1 MMLQTVPESSNKLAF
16 VLRRRFEFGCTLLLA
31 AVLPWALSRWLITDT
46 TFDAAVFHN
55 TLIANVLAIC
65 LALWIRISVSTYPG
79 IRAGQI
85 VLPAVFVAHSAILIL
100 LVLARIPYHRPSLG
114 LGVAI
119 HLVIAFAI
127 YFFVSRRF
135 RPRIAIVPVG
145 NTDQLRQIDRVD
157 WRMLHVPD
165 LARSRDC
172 HAIVADFDDLPDE
185 WEAFLADAAL
195 EGRMVYQIQQLL
207 ESLTGRVQVRHLSEN
222 SFGSLVPARAYSAI
236 KHLGDWLLAVVML
249 PVLIPVLGVTALA
262 ILLVDG
268 GPVLFRQRRTGR
280 QGRQFWV
287 VKFRTMRNGGEI
299 AGEIEDHRLAAMTDA
314 GDERITKLGGFL
326 RRSRIDELPQ
336 VWNILTGEMSWIG
349 PRPEAEVLSAWYTG
363 DIPFYR
369 YRHVVRPGI
378 SGWAQVNQGHV
389 AEVDDIHLKLQYD
402 FFYIK
407 YFSPWLDVLIVFR
420 TIRTMLTGF
429 GSK

>member
-1 MMLQTVPESSNKLAF
+1 MMFEAVTSDTSPKLAF
-16 VLRRRFEFGCTLLLA
+16 VLRRRFEFGLTLLLA
-31 AVLPWALSRWLITDT
+31 AMLPWAASRYLITDT
-46 TFDAAVFHN
+46 TFDEAVFHN
-55 TLIANVLAIC
+55 SLAANVLAIC
-65 LALWIRISVSTYPG
+65 LALWMRISVSTYPG

-85 VLPAVFVAHSAILIL
+85 VLPAVFVAHSAVLMM
-100 LVLARIPYHRPSLG
+100 LVLTRVPYHRPSLA
-114 LGVAI
+114 LGFAI

-135 RPRIAIVPVG
+135 RPRIAIVPEGDV
-145 NTDQLRQIDRVD
+145 QRLREIDRVE
-157 WRMLHVPD
+157 WRMLSEPD
-165 LARSRDC
+165 LARVREC
-172 HAIVADFDDLPDE
+172 HAIVADFDDLSDD

-195 EGRMVYQIQQLL
+195 EGRMVYQVQQLL

-249 PVLIPVLGVTALA
+249 PVLVPMLGLTALA
-262 ILLVDG
+262 ILISDG
-268 GPVLFRQRRTGR
+268 RPVLFRQRRTGQR
-280 QGRQFWV
+280 GDQFWV
-287 VKFRTMRNGGEI
+287 TKFRTMKV
-299 AGEIEDHRLAAMTDA
+299 AGQVADERRAAMTDD
-314 GDERITKLGGFL
+314 GDARITRLGAFL

-336 VWNILTGEMSWIG
+336 IWNILKGEMSWIG

-407 YFSPWLDVLIVFR
+407 YFSPWLDVLIMIR

>member
-1 MMLQTVPESSNKLAF
+1 MMLQSAPMESANTLAF
-16 VLRRRFEFGCTLLLA
+16 VLRRRFEFGVALLLA
-31 AVLPWALSRWLITDT
+31 ALLPWAGSRWLIADT
-46 TFDAAVFHN
+46 SFDPNVFHN
-55 TLIANVLAIC
+55 SLIANVLAIC

-79 IRAGQI
+79 LRAGQV
-85 VLPAVFVAHSAILIL
+85 VLPAVFVAHSSMLIL
-100 LVLARIPYHRPSLG
+100 LVLSRLPYHRPSLA
-114 LGVAI
+114 LGFAI
-119 HLVIAFAI
+119 HLVLAFAL
-127 YFFVSRRF
+127 YFFVSRRI

-145 NTDQLRQIDRVD
+145 DTEQLRRIDMVD
-157 WRMLHVPD
+157 WRLLNAPELERV
-165 LARSRDC
+165 RGC
-172 HAIVADFDDLPDE
+172 HAIVADFSELPDQ

-195 EGRMVYQIQQLL
+195 EGRVVYQVQQLL

-236 KHLGDWLLAVVML
+236 KHLGDFLLAVAVL
-249 PVLIPVLGVTALA
+249 PMLIPVLAVTAMA
-262 ILLVDG
+262 IRLVDG

-287 VKFRTMRNGGEI
+287 TKFRTMRIGPEV
-299 AGEIEDHRLAAMTDA
+299 EDQRRAAMTDD
-314 GDERITKLGGFL
+314 GDVRITSLGRFL
-326 RRSRIDELPQ
+326 RRTRIDELPQ
-336 VWNILTGEMSWIG
+336 VWNILRGEMSWIG

-407 YFSPWLDVLIVFR
+407 YFSPWLDILIVFR
-420 TIRTMLTGF
+420 TVRTMLTGF

>member
-1 MMLQTVPESSNKLAF
+1 MMFQNVPNNASNKLAF
-16 VLRRRFEFGCTLLLA
+16 VLRRRFEFGVTLLLA
-31 AVLPWALSRWLITDT
+31 AIVPWAAMRWWITDI

-55 TLIANVLAIC
+55 SLIANVLAIC

-85 VLPAVFVAHSAILIL
+85 VLPAVFVAHSTMLIL
-100 LVLARIPYHRPSLG
+100 LVLARIPYHRPSLA
-114 LGVAI
+114 LGFAI

-127 YFFVSRRF
+127 YFFVSRRL
-135 RPRIAIVPVG
+135 RPRIAIVPGG
-145 NTDQLRQIDRVD
+145 NTEQLRQIDRVD
-157 WRMLHVPD
+157 WRMLAAPELHRV
-165 LARSRDC
+165 REC
-172 HAIVADFDDLPDE
+172 HAIVADFSDLPDE

-195 EGRMVYQIQQLL
+195 EGRMVYQVQQLL

-236 KHLGDWLLAVVML
+236 KHLGDWLLAVAVL
-249 PVLIPVLGVTALA
+249 PLLIPLLAITALA
-262 ILLVDG
+262 IRLVDG
-268 GPVLFRQRRTGR
+268 GPVLFRQKRTGR

-287 VKFRTMRNGGEI
+287 TKFRTMKV
-299 AGEIEDHRLAAMTDA
+299 AGDVEDQRLAAMTDD
-314 GDERITKLGGFL
+314 GDVRITKLGAFL

-336 VWNILTGEMSWIG
+336 VWNILKGEMSWIG

>member
-1 MMLQTVPESSNKLAF
+1 MLHTAPLKSTGKPAL
-16 VLRRRFEFGCTLLLA
+16 VLRRRFEFAGALLVA
-31 AVLPWALSRWLITDT
+31 AVLPWAGSRWLISDT
-46 TFDAAVFHN
+46 SFDPAVFHN
-55 TLIANVLAIC
+55 SLIANVLAIC
-65 LALWIRISVSTYPG
+65 IALWIRISVSTYPG
-79 IRAGQI
+79 LRAGQI
-85 VLPAVFVAHSAILIL
+85 ILPAVFVAHSTMLIL
-100 LVLARIPYHRPSLG
+100 LVLSRIPYHRPSLA
-114 LGVAI
+114 LGFAI
-119 HLVIAFAI
+119 HLIFAYAI
-127 YFFVSRRF
+127 YFFVSRRL
-135 RPRIAIVPVG
+135 RPTIAIVPVG
-145 NTDQLRQIDRVD
+145 DTEQLRQIDTVD
-157 WRMLHVPD
+157 WRMLRAPD
-165 LARSRDC
+165 LDRVREC
-172 HAIVADFDDLPDE
+172 NAIVADFSDLSDE

-195 EGRMVYQIQQLL
+195 DGRMVYQVQQLF

-236 KHLGDWLLAVVML
+236 KHFGDFVLAVAVL
-249 PVLIPVLGVTALA
+249 PVLIPMLGLTALA
-262 ILLVDG
+262 IRLVDG

-280 QGRQFWV
+280 KGRQFWV
-287 VKFRTMRNGGEI
+287 IKFRTMEVAGEI
-299 AGEIEDHRLAAMTDA
+299 ADQRRAAMTDE
-314 GDERITKLGGFL
+314 DDVRVTRLGGFL

-336 VWNILTGEMSWIG
+336 VWNILRGEMSWIG
-349 PRPEAEVLSAWYTG
+349 PRPEAEILSVWYTG

-407 YFSPWLDVLIVFR
+407 YFSPWLDILIVFR

>member
-1 MMLQTVPESSNKLAF
+1 MFHTAPLKSTGKPAF
-16 VLRRRFEFGCTLLLA
+16 VLRRRFEFGVALSFA
-31 AVLPWALSRWLITDT
+31 ALLPWAASRWLISDT
-46 TFDAAVFHN
+46 TFEAAVFHN
-55 TLIANVLAIC
+55 SLLANVLAIC

-79 IRAGQI
+79 LRAGQI
-85 VLPAVFVAHSAILIL
+85 ILPAVFVAHSTMLFL
-100 LVLARIPYHRPSLG
+100 LVLTRIPYHRPSLA
-114 LGVAI
+114 LGFAM
-119 HLVIAFAI
+119 HLIFAYAI
-127 YFFVSRRF
+127 YFFVSRRL
-135 RPRIAIVPVG
+135 RQRIAIVPVG
-145 NTDQLRQIDRVD
+145 DTEQLRRIDTVD
-157 WRMLHVPD
+157 WRMLHTPD
-165 LARSRDC
+165 LTRMLEC
-172 HAIVADFDDLPDE
+172 NAIVADFSDLSDE

-236 KHLGDWLLAVVML
+236 KHLVDFLLAIALL
-249 PVLIPVLGVTALA
+249 PLLVPVLGVTALA
-262 ILLVDG
+262 IRLLDG
-268 GPVLFRQRRTGR
+268 GPVLFHQRRTGR
-280 QGRQFWV
+280 QGRKFWGT
-287 VKFRTMRNGGEI
+287 KFRTMTG
-299 AGEIEDHRLAAMTDA
+299 AGEIGDQRRAAMTDA
-314 GDERITKLGGFL
+314 DDVRITRLGAFL

-336 VWNILTGEMSWIG
+336 VWNILKGEMSWIG
-349 PRPEAEVLSAWYTG
+349 PRPEAEILSVWYTG

-407 YFSPWLDVLIVFR
+407 YFSPWLDILIVFR
-420 TIRTMLTGF
+420 TVRTILTGF

>member
-1 MMLQTVPESSNKLAF
+1 MLQNVPLKSTGQLPF
-16 VLRRRFEFGCTLLLA
+16 VLRRRFEFAGALALA
-31 AVLPWALSRWLITDT
+31 ALVPWAGSRWLISDT
-46 TFDAAVFHN
+46 SFDPSVFHN
-55 TLIANVLAIC
+55 ALIANVLAIC

-79 IRAGQI
+79 IRAGQVVI
-85 VLPAVFVAHSAILIL
+85 PAVFVAHATMLAL
-100 LVLARIPYHRPSLG
+100 LVLSRVPYHRPSLALGFG
-114 LGVAI
+114 L
-119 HLVIAFAI
+119 HLVWAFAI
-127 YFFVSRRF
+127 YFFVSRRL

-145 NTDQLRQIDRVD
+145 AVDLLKPIDTVD
-157 WRMLHVPD
+157 WRVLRAPELHRV
-165 LARSRDC
+165 RDC
-172 HAIVADFDDLPDE
+172 HAIVADFADLPDE
-185 WEAFLADAAL
+185 WEAFLADAAI
-195 EGRMVYQIQQLL
+195 EGRMVYQVQQLF
-207 ESLTGRVQVRHLSEN
+207 ESLTGRVQVRHISEN

-236 KHLGDWLLAVVML
+236 KHLVDWLAVVALL
-249 PVLIPVLGVTALA
+249 PVLVPLLGATALA
-262 ILLVDG
+262 IKLFDG

-280 QGRQFWV
+280 GGKQFWV
-287 VKFRTMRNGGEI
+287 TKFRTMKV

-314 GDERITKLGGFL
+314 DDVRITRLGALL

-336 VWNILTGEMSWIG
+336 VWNILRGEMSWIG
-349 PRPEAEVLSAWYTG
+349 PRPEAQVLSTWYTG

-407 YFSPWLDVLIVFR
+407 YFSPWLDILIVFR
-420 TIRTMLTGF
+420 TVRTMLTGF

>member
-1 MMLQTVPESSNKLAF
+1 MYQAVTNTTPAKLAF
-16 VLRRRFEFGCTLLLA
+16 VLRKRFEFGLTLVLA
-31 AVLPWALSRWLITDT
+31 ALLPWALSRWLITDT
-46 TFDAAVFHN
+46 SFDAAVFHN
-55 TLIANVLAIC
+55 SLIANVVAIC
-65 LALWIRISVSTYPG
+65 LALWMRISVSTYPG

-85 VLPAVFVAHSAILIL
+85 VLPAVFVAHSTVLIL
-100 LVLARIPYHRPSLG
+100 LVLARIPYHRPSLA
-114 LGVAI
+114 LGFAI

-145 NTDQLRQIDRVD
+145 DTDRLREIDRVE
-157 WRMLHVPD
+157 WRLLHSPD
-165 LARSRDC
+165 LVRARDC
-172 HAIVADFDDLPDE
+172 HAIVADFDNLPDE

-195 EGRMVYQIQQLL
+195 EGRMVYQVQQLL

-236 KHLGDWLLAVVML
+236 KHLGDWLLAVAVL
-249 PVLIPVLGVTALA
+249 PVLIPLLGLTALA
-262 ILLVDG
+262 ILLSDG
-268 GPVLFRQRRTGR
+268 RPILFRQRRTGR
-280 QGRQFWV
+280 RGEQFWV
-287 VKFRTMRNGGEI
+287 TKFRTMQV
-299 AGEIEDHRLAAMTDA
+299 AGDVEDDRRAAMTDD
-314 GDERITKLGGFL
+314 GDVRITRLGAFL

-336 VWNILTGEMSWIG
+336 VWNILKGEMSWIG

-363 DIPFYR
+363 DVPFYR

-420 TIRTMLTGF
+420 TVRTMLTGF

>member
-1 MMLQTVPESSNKLAF
+1 MMFQAVTSDTSNKLAF
-16 VLRRRFEFGCTLLLA
+16 VLRKRFEFGLTLLLA
-31 AVLPWALSRWLITDT
+31 ALLPWAFSRWWITDT

-55 TLIANVLAIC
+55 SLIANVLAIC

-85 VLPAVFVAHSAILIL
+85 VLPAVFVAHSAMLIL
-100 LVLARIPYHRPSLG
+100 LVLARIPYHRPSLA
-114 LGVAI
+114 LGFGI

-145 NTDQLRQIDRVD
+145 NVDQLREIDRVD
-157 WRMLHVPD
+157 WRVLRAPELH
-165 LARSRDC
+165 RSRDC
-172 HAIVADFDDLPDE
+172 HAIVADFDNLPDE

-195 EGRMVYQIQQLL
+195 EGRMVYQVQQLL

-236 KHLGDWLLAVVML
+236 KHLGDWLLAVAVL
-249 PVLIPVLGVTALA
+249 PVLLPVLGLTALA
-262 ILLVDG
+262 ILVSDG
-268 GPVLFRQRRTGR
+268 RPILFRQRRTGR
-280 QGRQFWV
+280 RGEQFWV
-287 VKFRTMRNGGEI
+287 TKFRTMQV
-299 AGEIEDHRLAAMTDA
+299 AGAIDDHRRAAMTDD
-314 GDERITKLGGFL
+314 GDVRITKLGAFL

-336 VWNILTGEMSWIG
+336 VWNILKGEMSWIG
-349 PRPEAEVLSAWYTG
+349 PRPEAQVLSAWYTG

-407 YFSPWLDVLIVFR
+407 YFSPWLDVLILFR
-420 TIRTMLTGF
+420 TVRTMLTGF

>member
-1 MMLQTVPESSNKLAF
+1 MMFQNVPGAASTKLAF
-16 VLRRRFEFGCTLLLA
+16 VLRRRFEFGVTLLLA
-31 AVLPWALSRWLITDT
+31 AFLPWALSRWWITDT

-55 TLIANVLAIC
+55 SLIANVLAIC

-85 VLPAVFVAHSAILIL
+85 VLPAVFVAHSTMLIL
-100 LVLARIPYHRPSLG
+100 LVLARIPYHRPSLA
-114 LGVAI
+114 LGFAV

-145 NTDQLRQIDRVD
+145 DIERLREIDRVD
-157 WRMLHVPD
+157 WRLLRAPEIHRV
-165 LARSRDC
+165 REC

-195 EGRMVYQIQQLL
+195 EGRMVYQVQQLL

-236 KHLGDWLLAVVML
+236 KHLGDWLLAVAVLPLLL
-249 PVLIPVLGVTALA
+249 PVLGLTALA

-268 GPVLFRQRRTGR
+268 RPILFRQRRTGR
-280 QGRQFWV
+280 RGEQFWV
-287 VKFRTMRNGGEI
+287 TKFRTMQV
-299 AGEIEDHRLAAMTDA
+299 AGEIDDQRRAAMT
-314 GDERITKLGGFL
+314 GDGDVRITKLGAFL

-336 VWNILTGEMSWIG
+336 VWNILKGEMSWIG

-407 YFSPWLDVLIVFR
+407 YFSPWLDVLILFR
-420 TIRTMLTGF
+420 TVRTMLTGF

>member
-1 MMLQTVPESSNKLAF
+1 MMLQTVPNNTTNKLAF
-16 VLRRRFEFGCTLLLA
+16 VLRRRFEFGVTLLLA
-31 AVLPWALSRWLITDT
+31 ALLPWAASRWWITDT

-85 VLPAVFVAHSAILIL
+85 VLPAVFVAHSTMLIL
-100 LVLARIPYHRPSLG
+100 LVLARIPYHRPSLA
-114 LGVAI
+114 LGFAI

-127 YFFVSRRF
+127 YFFVSRRL
-135 RPRIAIVPVG
+135 RPRIAIVPGG

-157 WRMLHVPD
+157 WRMLTAPELHRV
-165 LARSRDC
+165 REC
-172 HAIVADFDDLPDE
+172 HAIVADFSDLPDE

-195 EGRMVYQIQQLL
+195 EGRIVYQVQQLL

-236 KHLGDWLLAVVML
+236 KHLGDWLLAVAVL
-249 PVLIPVLGVTALA
+249 PLLIPLLAITALA
-262 ILLVDG
+262 IRLVDG
-268 GPVLFRQRRTGR
+268 GPVLFRQKRTGR

-287 VKFRTMRNGGEI
+287 TKFRTMKV
-299 AGEIEDHRLAAMTDA
+299 AGDIEDQRLAAMTDD
-314 GDERITKLGGFL
+314 GDVRITKLGAFL

-336 VWNILTGEMSWIG
+336 VWNILKGEMSWIG

-407 YFSPWLDVLIVFR
+407 YFSPWLDILIVFR
-420 TIRTMLTGF
+420 TVRTMLTGF

>member
-1 MMLQTVPESSNKLAF
+1 MFHTAPLKSTGKPAF
-16 VLRRRFEFGCTLLLA
+16 VLRRRFEFGVALSFA
-31 AVLPWALSRWLITDT
+31 ALLPWAASRWLISDT
-46 TFDAAVFHN
+46 TFEAAVFHN
-55 TLIANVLAIC
+55 SLLANVLAIC

-79 IRAGQI
+79 LRAGQI
-85 VLPAVFVAHSAILIL
+85 ILPAVFVAHSTMLFL
-100 LVLARIPYHRPSLG
+100 LVLTRIPYHRPSLA
-114 LGVAI
+114 LGFAM
-119 HLVIAFAI
+119 HLIFAYAI
-127 YFFVSRRF
+127 YFFVSRRL
-135 RPRIAIVPVG
+135 RQRIAIVPVG
-145 NTDQLRQIDRVD
+145 DTEQLRRIDTVD
-157 WRMLHVPD
+157 WRMLHTPD
-165 LARSRDC
+165 LTRMLEC
-172 HAIVADFDDLPDE
+172 NAIVADFSDLSDE

-236 KHLGDWLLAVVML
+236 KHLVDFFLAIALRPLLG
-249 PVLIPVLGVTALA
+249 PVLGVTALA
-262 ILLVDG
+262 IRLLDG
-268 GPVLFRQRRTGR
+268 GPVLFHQRRTGR
-280 QGRQFWV
+280 QGRKFWV
-287 VKFRTMRNGGEI
+287 TKFRTMTV
-299 AGEIEDHRLAAMTDA
+299 AGEIGDQRRAAMTDA
-314 GDERITKLGGFL
+314 DDVRITRLGAFL

-336 VWNILTGEMSWIG
+336 VWNILKGEMSWIG
-349 PRPEAEVLSAWYTG
+349 PRPEAEILSVWYTG

-407 YFSPWLDVLIVFR
+407 YFSPWLDILIVFR
-420 TIRTMLTGF
+420 TVRTMLTGF

>member
-1 MMLQTVPESSNKLAF
+1 MMLQTVPNNTTNKLAF
-16 VLRRRFEFGCTLLLA
+16 VLRRRFEFGVTLLLA
-31 AVLPWALSRWLITDT
+31 ALLPWAASRWWITDT

-85 VLPAVFVAHSAILIL
+85 VLPAVFVAHSTMLIL
-100 LVLARIPYHRPSLG
+100 LVLARIPYHRPSLA
-114 LGVAI
+114 LGFAI

-127 YFFVSRRF
+127 YFFVSRRL
-135 RPRIAIVPVG
+135 RPRIAIVPGG

-157 WRMLHVPD
+157 WRMLTAPELHRV
-165 LARSRDC
+165 REC
-172 HAIVADFDDLPDE
+172 HAIVADFSDLPDE

-195 EGRMVYQIQQLL
+195 EGRIVYQVQQLL

-236 KHLGDWLLAVVML
+236 KHLGDWLLAVAVL
-249 PVLIPVLGVTALA
+249 PLLIPVLASTALA
-262 ILLVDG
+262 IRLVDG
-268 GPVLFRQRRTGR
+268 GPVLFRQKRTGR

-287 VKFRTMRNGGEI
+287 TKFRTMKV
-299 AGEIEDHRLAAMTDA
+299 AGDIEDQRLAAMTDD
-314 GDERITKLGGFL
+314 GDVRITKLGAFL

-336 VWNILTGEMSWIG
+336 VWNILKGEMSWIG

>member
-1 MMLQTVPESSNKLAF
+1 MLHTAPLKSTGKPAL
-16 VLRRRFEFGCTLLLA
+16 VLRRRFEFAGALLLA
-31 AVLPWALSRWLITDT
+31 AVVPWVGSRWLISDT

-55 TLIANVLAIC
+55 SLIANVLAIC
-65 LALWIRISVSTYPG
+65 IALWIRISVSTYPG
-79 IRAGQI
+79 LRAGQI
-85 VLPAVFVAHSAILIL
+85 ILPAVFVAHSTMLIL
-100 LVLARIPYHRPSLG
+100 LVLARIPYHRPSLA
-114 LGVAI
+114 LGFAI
-119 HLVIAFAI
+119 HLIFAYGI
-127 YFFVSRRF
+127 YFFVSRRL
-135 RPRIAIVPVG
+135 RPTIAIIPVG
-145 NTDQLRQIDRVD
+145 DTEQLRQIDMVD
-157 WRMLHVPD
+157 WQMLRTPD
-165 LARSRDC
+165 LHQVREC
-172 HAIVADFDDLPDE
+172 NAIVADFSDLSDE

-195 EGRMVYQIQQLL
+195 DGRMVYQVQQLL

-236 KHLGDWLLAVVML
+236 KHLGDFMLAVAVL
-249 PVLIPVLGVTALA
+249 PLLIPILALTALA
-262 ILLVDG
+262 IRLVDG

-280 QGRQFWV
+280 KGHQFWV
-287 VKFRTMRNGGEI
+287 TKFRTMKV
-299 AGEIEDHRLAAMTDA
+299 AGQIEDQRRAAMTDE
-314 GDERITKLGGFL
+314 DDVRVTKLGGLL

-336 VWNILTGEMSWIG
+336 VWNILRGEMSWIG
-349 PRPEAEVLSAWYTG
+349 PRPEAEILSVWYTG

-407 YFSPWLDVLIVFR
+407 YFSPWLDILIMFR